1 MSTTQNIFNPMN
13 SLQLF
18 GLKEYFINF
27 VNLYKNKKLPKIILL
42 SGDKGMGKFT
52 LSFHLVNY
60 ILSLN
65 TKFPYNYEKLMINI
79 DSPFYKKILLNIQEN
94 FNYIGNNYSKKI
106 GIEDIR
112 SIKKKFNNTPLNNLP
127 RFTILD
133 DVELLNVNTA
143 NALLKFI
150 ENPSTFDFFIL
161 INNKKSK
168 IIETL
173 KSRSLETKI
182 FLDHEKQEEI
192 FNNLVKVLNIKSHFS
207 HNFKR
212 YTAPGMLIKFSEYLR
227 KLKIEQDT
235 PFYDMAVILL
245 DSYRKSK
252 DDLYLDCIKF
262 LLDIQFSKILKRDNI
277 KVMEA
282 IDTKNDILN
291 LLNQCRNFNLSNS
304 SVLEYFKTHP
314 DYVQ

>member
-1 MSTTQNIFNPMN
+1 MFTNQNIFNPMN

-42 SGDKGMGKFT
+42 SGDKGIGKFT

-60 ILSLN
+60 ILSSN
-65 TKFPYNYEKLMINI
+65 SKFPYNYEKLMINI

-112 SIKKKFNNTPLNNLP
+112 SIKKKFNNTPLNSLP

-133 DVELLNVNTA
+133 DVELLNINTA

-182 FLDHEKQEEI
+182 FLDHKKQEEV

-212 YTAPGMLIKFSEYLR
+212 YTAPGMLIKFSEYLK

-252 DDLYLDCIKF
+252 DDLCLDCIKF

-282 IDTKNDILN
+282 IDSKNDILN

-304 SVLEYFKTHP
+304 SVLQYFKTHP

>member
-1 MSTTQNIFNPMN
+1 MFDPMN

-277 KVMEA
+277 KVMKA
-282 IDTKNDILN
+282 IDAKNDILN

>member
-1 MSTTQNIFNPMN
+1 MN

-18 GLKEYFINF
+18 GLKECFINF

-42 SGDKGMGKFT
+42 SGDKGIGKFT

-65 TKFPYNYEKLMINI
+65 TKLPYNYEKLMINI

-112 SIKKKFNNTPLNNLP
+112 NIKKKFNNTPLNSLP

-133 DVELLNVNTA
+133 DVELLNINTA

-150 ENPSTFDFFIL
+150 ENPSAFDFFIL

-182 FLDHEKQEEI
+182 FLDHKKQEEV

-245 DSYRKSK
+245 DSYRKTK
-252 DDLYLDCIKF
+252 DDLCLDCIKF

-277 KVMEA
+277 KVVQA
-282 IDTKNDILN
+282 IDAKNDILN

-304 SVLEYFKTHP
+304 SVLQYFKTHP

>member
-42 SGDKGMGKFT
+42 SGDKGIGKFT

-60 ILSLN
+60 ILSSN
-65 TKFPYNYEKLMINI
+65 SKFPYNYEKLMINI

-112 SIKKKFNNTPLNNLP
+112 SIKKKFNNTPLNSLP

-133 DVELLNVNTA
+133 DVELLNINTA

-182 FLDHEKQEEI
+182 FLDHKKQEEV

-212 YTAPGMLIKFSEYLR
+212 YTTPGMLIKFSEYLK

-252 DDLYLDCIKF
+252 DSLCLDCIKF

-304 SVLEYFKTHP
+304 SVLQYFKTHP

>member
-1 MSTTQNIFNPMN
+1 MN

-18 GLKEYFINF
+18 GLKDYFINF

-42 SGDKGMGKFT
+42 SGDKGIGKFT

-65 TKFPYNYEKLMINI
+65 SKFPYNHEKLMINI

-94 FNYIGNNYSKKI
+94 FNYIGNDYSKKI
-106 GIEDIR
+106 GIADIR
-112 SIKKKFNNTPLNNLP
+112 NIKKKFNNTPLNSLP

-133 DVELLNVNTA
+133 DVELLNINTA

-182 FLDHEKQEEI
+182 FLDHKKQEEV

-207 HNFKR
+207 HKFKK

-227 KLKIEQDT
+227 KLKIEEDT
-235 PFYDMAVILL
+235 PFYDMVVVLL
-245 DSYRKSK
+245 DTYRKNK
-252 DDLYLDCIKF
+252 NDLYLDCIKF
-262 LLDIQFSKILKRDNI
+262 LLDIKFSEILKRDNI
-277 KVMEA
+277 KIVQA
-282 IDTKNDILN
+282 IDAKKDILN

-304 SVLEYFKTHP
+304 SVLQYFKTHP
-314 DYVQ
+314 EYVQ

>member
-1 MSTTQNIFNPMN
+1 MSTTQNAFNPMN
-13 SLQLF
+13 SPQLF

-42 SGDKGMGKFT
+42 SGDKGIGKFT

-79 DSPFYKKILLNIQEN
+79 DSSFYKKILLNIQEN

-112 SIKKKFNNTPLNNLP
+112 SIKKKFNNTPLNSLP

-133 DVELLNVNTA
+133 DVELLNINTA

-182 FLDHEKQEEI
+182 FLDHKKQEEV
-192 FNNLVKVLNIKSHFS
+192 FNNLLKVLNIKSHFS
-207 HNFKR
+207 HKFKR
-212 YTAPGMLIKFSEYLR
+212 YTTPGMLIKFSEYLR

-245 DSYRKSK
+245 DSYRKTK
-252 DDLYLDCIKF
+252 NDLCLDCIKF

-277 KVMEA
+277 KVVQA

-291 LLNQCRNFNLSNS
+291 LLNQCRNFNLSNT
-304 SVLEYFKTHP
+304 SVLQYFKTHP
-314 DYVQ
+314 DYVR

>member
-1 MSTTQNIFNPMN
+1 MSTTQNMFDPMN

-79 DSPFYKKILLNIQEN
+79 DNLFYKKILSNIQEN

-112 SIKKKFNNTPLNNLP
+112 NIKKKFNNTPLNNLP

-212 YTAPGMLIKFSEYLR
+212 YTAPGMLIKFSEYLK

-235 PFYDMAVILL
+235 PFYDMVVILL

-252 DDLYLDCIKF
+252 DGLCLDCIKF
-262 LLDIQFSKILKRDNI
+262 LLDIQFSKILKRDNM
-277 KVMEA
+277 KVMET

-304 SVLEYFKTHP
+304 SVLQYFKTHP

>member
-1 MSTTQNIFNPMN
+1 MSTTLNIFNPMN
-13 SLQLF
+13 SIQLF

-42 SGDKGMGKFT
+42 SGDKGIGKFT

-79 DSPFYKKILLNIQEN
+79 DSSFYKKILLNIQEN

-112 SIKKKFNNTPLNNLP
+112 SIKKKFNNTPLNSLP

-133 DVELLNVNTA
+133 DVELLNINTA

-182 FLDHEKQEEI
+182 FLDHKKQEEV
-192 FNNLVKVLNIKSHFS
+192 FNNLLKVLNIKSHFS
-207 HNFKR
+207 HKFKR
-212 YTAPGMLIKFSEYLR
+212 YTTPGMLIKFSEYLR

-245 DSYRKSK
+245 DSYRKTK
-252 DDLYLDCIKF
+252 NDLCLDCIKF

-277 KVMEA
+277 KVVQA

-291 LLNQCRNFNLSNS
+291 LLNQCRNFNLSNT
-304 SVLEYFKTHP
+304 SVLQYFKTHP
-314 DYVQ
+314 DYVR

>member
-1 MSTTQNIFNPMN
+1 MN

-42 SGDKGMGKFT
+42 SGDKGIGKFT

-60 ILSLN
+60 ILSSN
-65 TKFPYNYEKLMINI
+65 SKFPYNYEKLMINI

>member
-42 SGDKGMGKFT
+42 SGDKGIGKFT

-60 ILSLN
+60 ILSSN
-65 TKFPYNYEKLMINI
+65 SKFPYNYEKLMINI

-212 YTAPGMLIKFSEYLR
+212 YTAPGMLIKFSEYLK

-252 DDLYLDCIKF
+252 DDLCLDCIKF

-282 IDTKNDILN
+282 IDSKNDILN

-304 SVLEYFKTHP
+304 SVLQYFKTHP

>member
-1 MSTTQNIFNPMN
+1 MFITQNIFNPMK

-42 SGDKGMGKFT
+42 SGDKGIGKFT

-65 TKFPYNYEKLMINI
+65 TKFPYNYEQLMINI
-79 DSPFYKKILLNIQEN
+79 DSPFYKKTLLNIQEN

-112 SIKKKFNNTPLNNLP
+112 NIKKKFNNTPLNSLP

-133 DVELLNVNTA
+133 DVELLNKNTA

-182 FLDHEKQEEI
+182 FLDHKKQEEI

-207 HNFKR
+207 HNFKQ

-227 KLKIEQDT
+227 KLKIEQDA

-245 DSYRKSK
+245 DSYRKTK
-252 DDLYLDCIKF
+252 NDLCLDCIKF
-262 LLDIQFSKILKRDNI
+262 LLDIQFSKILKRDNT
-277 KVMEA
+277 KVIQA
-282 IDTKNDILN
+282 IDAKNDILN

>member
-1 MSTTQNIFNPMN
+1 MLTTQNIFNPMN

-42 SGDKGMGKFT
+42 TGDKGIGKFT

-65 TKFPYNYEKLMINI
+65 SKFPYNYEKLMINI

-94 FNYIGNNYSKKI
+94 FNYIGSNYSKKI

-150 ENPSTFDFFIL
+150 ENPSAFDFFIL

-182 FLDHEKQEEI
+182 FLDCKKQEEI
-192 FNNLVKVLNIKSHFS
+192 FNNLIKVLNIKSHFS

-212 YTAPGMLIKFSEYLR
+212 YAAPGMLIKFSEYLK

-252 DDLYLDCIKF
+252 DGICLDCIKF

-277 KVMEA
+277 KIVQA
-282 IDTKNDILN
+282 IDAKNDILN

-304 SVLEYFKTHP
+304 SVLQYFKTHP

>member
-1 MSTTQNIFNPMN
+1 MN

-18 GLKEYFINF
+18 GLKECFINF

-42 SGDKGMGKFT
+42 SGDKGIGKFT

-79 DSPFYKKILLNIQEN
+79 DSSFYKKILLNIQEN
-94 FNYIGNNYSKKI
+94 FNYIGNIYSKKI

-112 SIKKKFNNTPLNNLP
+112 NIKKKFNNTPLNGLS

-133 DVELLNVNTA
+133 DVELLNINTT

-150 ENPSTFDFFIL
+150 ENPSAFDFFIL

-182 FLDHEKQEEI
+182 FLDHKKQEEV
-192 FNNLVKVLNIKSHFS
+192 FNNLIKVLNIKSHFS

-245 DSYRKSK
+245 DSYRKTK
-252 DDLYLDCIKF
+252 NDLCLDCIKF

-277 KVMEA
+277 KVFQA
-282 IDTKNDILN
+282 IDIKNDILN
-291 LLNQCRNFNLSNS
+291 LLNQCRNYNLSNS
-304 SVLEYFKTHP
+304 SVLQYFKTHL
-314 DYVQ
+314 DYVR

>member
-18 GLKEYFINF
+18 GLKEYFISF

-42 SGDKGMGKFT
+42 SGDKGIGKFT

-60 ILSLN
+60 ILSSN
-65 TKFPYNYEKLMINI
+65 SKFPYNYEKLMINN

-112 SIKKKFNNTPLNNLP
+112 SIKKKFNNTPLNSLP

-133 DVELLNVNTA
+133 DVELLNINTA

-277 KVMEA
+277 KVMKA
-282 IDTKNDILN
+282 IDAKNDILN

>member
-1 MSTTQNIFNPMN
+1 MN

-42 SGDKGMGKFT
+42 SGDKGIGKFT

-60 ILSLN
+60 ILSSN
-65 TKFPYNYEKLMINI
+65 SKFPYNYEKLMINI

-112 SIKKKFNNTPLNNLP
+112 NIKKKFNNTPLNSLP

-133 DVELLNVNTA
+133 DVELLNINTA

-182 FLDHEKQEEI
+182 FLDHKKQEEV

-212 YTAPGMLIKFSEYLR
+212 YTAPGMLIKFSEYLK
-227 KLKIEQDT
+227 KLKIEEDT

-245 DSYRKSK
+245 DSYRKTK
-252 DDLYLDCIKF
+252 NDLCLDCIKF

-277 KVMEA
+277 KIMQA
-282 IDTKNDILN
+282 IDAKNDILN

-304 SVLEYFKTHP
+304 SVLQYFKTHP
-314 DYVQ
+314 DYVR

>member
-1 MSTTQNIFNPMN
+1 
-13 SLQLF
+13 
-18 GLKEYFINF
+18 
-27 VNLYKNKKLPKIILL
+27 
-42 SGDKGMGKFT
+42 
-52 LSFHLVNY
+52 
-60 ILSLN
+60 
-65 TKFPYNYEKLMINI
+65 
-79 DSPFYKKILLNIQEN
+79 
-94 FNYIGNNYSKKI
+94 
-106 GIEDIR
+106 
-112 SIKKKFNNTPLNNLP
+112 
-127 RFTILD
+127 LD
-133 DVELLNVNTA
+133 DVELLNINTA

-150 ENPSTFDFFIL
+150 ENPATFDFFIL

-182 FLDHEKQEEI
+182 FLDHKKQEEI

-212 YTAPGMLIKFSEYLR
+212 YTAPGMLIRFSEHLK

-235 PFYDMAVILL
+235 PFYDMVVILL

-252 DDLYLDCIKF
+252 DGLCLDCIKF
-262 LLDIQFSKILKRDNI
+262 LLDIQFSKILKKDNI

-282 IDTKNDILN
+282 IDAKNDILN
-291 LLNQCRNFNLSNS
+291 LLNQCRNFNLSNG

-314 DYVQ
+314 DYV

>member
-1 MSTTQNIFNPMN
+1 MFTTSNTFNPMH
-13 SLQLF
+13 SVQLF

-27 VNLYKNKKLPKIILL
+27 INLYKNKKLPKIILL
-42 SGDKGMGKFT
+42 SGDKGLGKFT

-65 TKFPYNYEKLMINI
+65 SKFPYNHEELMINI

-112 SIKKKFNNTPLNNLP
+112 SIKKKFNNTPLNNFP

-133 DVELLNVNTA
+133 DVELLNINTA
-143 NALLKFI
+143 NALLKFV
-150 ENPSTFDFFIL
+150 ENPATFDFFIL

-182 FLDHEKQEEI
+182 FLDHKKQEEI
-192 FNNLVKVLNIKSHFS
+192 FNNLVKVFNITSHFS

-235 PFYDMAVILL
+235 PFYDTAVILL

-252 DDLYLDCIKF
+252 DGLCLDCIKF

>member
-1 MSTTQNIFNPMN
+1 
-13 SLQLF
+13 
-18 GLKEYFINF
+18 
-27 VNLYKNKKLPKIILL
+27 
-42 SGDKGMGKFT
+42 
-52 LSFHLVNY
+52 
-60 ILSLN
+60 
-65 TKFPYNYEKLMINI
+65 
-79 DSPFYKKILLNIQEN
+79 LNIQEN

-112 SIKKKFNNTPLNNLP
+112 NIKKKFNNTPLNSLP

-133 DVELLNVNTA
+133 DVELLNINTA

-182 FLDHEKQEEI
+182 FLDYKKQEEV
-192 FNNLVKVLNIKSHFS
+192 FENLTKVLNIKSHFS

-235 PFYDMAVILL
+235 PFYDMVVILL
-245 DSYRKSK
+245 DSYRKTK
-252 DDLYLDCIKF
+252 NDLCLDCIKF
-262 LLDIQFSKILKRDNI
+262 LLDIQFSKILKKDNI
-277 KVMEA
+277 KVARA
-282 IDTKNDILN
+282 INAKNDILN

>member
-1 MSTTQNIFNPMN
+1 MN

-42 SGDKGMGKFT
+42 SGDKGIGKFT

-65 TKFPYNYEKLMINI
+65 SKFPYNYAKLMINI

-94 FNYIGNNYSKKI
+94 FNYIGSNYSKKI
-106 GIEDIR
+106 GIDDIR
-112 SIKKKFNNTPLNNLP
+112 SIKKKFNNTPLYNLP

-133 DVELLNVNTA
+133 DVELLNINTA

-182 FLDHEKQEEI
+182 FLDHKKQEEI

-207 HNFKR
+207 HSFKR
-212 YTAPGMLIKFSEYLR
+212 YTAPGMLIKFSEYLK

-245 DSYRKSK
+245 DSYRKTK
-252 DDLYLDCIKF
+252 NDLCLDCIKF
-262 LLDIQFSKILKRDNI
+262 LLDIQFSKILKRENI

-282 IDTKNDILN
+282 IDIKNDILN

-304 SVLEYFKTHP
+304 AVLQYFKTHP

>member
-1 MSTTQNIFNPMN
+1 MSTTKNMFNPTN

-27 VNLYKNKKLPKIILL
+27 VDLYKNKKLPKIILL
-42 SGDKGMGKFT
+42 SGDKGIGKFT

-60 ILSLN
+60 ILSSN
-65 TKFPYNYEKLMINI
+65 SKFPYNYEKLMINI

-112 SIKKKFNNTPLNNLP
+112 SIKKKFNNTPLNSLP

-133 DVELLNVNTA
+133 DVELLNINTA

-212 YTAPGMLIKFSEYLR
+212 YTAPGMLIKFSEYLK

-235 PFYDMAVILL
+235 PFYDMTVILL

-252 DDLYLDCIKF
+252 DDLCLDCIKF

-282 IDTKNDILN
+282 IDAKNDILN

>member
-1 MSTTQNIFNPMN
+1 
-13 SLQLF
+13 
-18 GLKEYFINF
+18 LKEYFINF

-42 SGDKGMGKFT
+42 SGDKGIGKFT

-79 DSPFYKKILLNIQEN
+79 DSLFYKKILLNIQEN
-94 FNYIGNNYSKKI
+94 FNYIGNNYSKKV

-112 SIKKKFNNTPLNNLP
+112 SIKKKFNNTPLNTLP
-127 RFTILD
+127 RFTVLD
-133 DVELLNVNTA
+133 DVELLNTNTA

-150 ENPSTFDFFIL
+150 ENPSAFDFFIL

-182 FLDHEKQEEI
+182 FLDHKKQEEV

-207 HNFKR
+207 HDFKR
-212 YTAPGMLIKFSEYLR
+212 YTTSGMLIRFSEYLR

-235 PFYDMAVILL
+235 PFYDMVVILL
-245 DSYRKSK
+245 DSYRKTK
-252 DDLYLDCIKF
+252 NDLCLDCIKF

-277 KVMEA
+277 KVVQA

-304 SVLEYFKTHP
+304 SVLQYFKTHP

>member
-42 SGDKGMGKFT
+42 SGDKGIGKFT

-133 DVELLNVNTA
+133 DVELLNINTA

-182 FLDHEKQEEI
+182 FLDHKKQEEV

-212 YTAPGMLIKFSEYLR
+212 YTTPGMLIKFSEYLK

-252 DDLYLDCIKF
+252 DDLCLDCIKF

-304 SVLEYFKTHP
+304 SVLQYFKTHP

>member
-1 MSTTQNIFNPMN
+1 MN

-42 SGDKGMGKFT
+42 SGDKGIGKFT

-133 DVELLNVNTA
+133 DVELLNINTV

-161 INNKKSK
+161 INNKKNK

-182 FLDHEKQEEI
+182 FLDHKKQEEV
-192 FNNLVKVLNIKSHFS
+192 FKNLVKVLNVKSHFS
-207 HNFKR
+207 HSFKR
-212 YTAPGMLIKFSEYLR
+212 YTTPGMLIKFSEHLR

-245 DSYRKSK
+245 DSYRKTK
-252 DDLYLDCIKF
+252 DGLCLDCIKF

-277 KVMEA
+277 KVLQA

-304 SVLEYFKTHP
+304 SVLQYFKTHP
-314 DYVQ
+314 DYAQ

>member
-1 MSTTQNIFNPMN
+1 MSTTQNIFNPIN

-42 SGDKGMGKFT
+42 SGDKGIGKFT

-60 ILSLN
+60 ILSSN
-65 TKFPYNYEKLMINI
+65 SKFPYNYEKLMINI

-112 SIKKKFNNTPLNNLP
+112 SIKKKFNNTPLNSLP

-133 DVELLNVNTA
+133 DVELLNINTA

-182 FLDHEKQEEI
+182 FLDHKKQEEI

-212 YTAPGMLIKFSEYLR
+212 YTAPGMLIKFSEYLK

-245 DSYRKSK
+245 DSYKKTK
-252 DDLYLDCIKF
+252 DDLSLDCIKF

-304 SVLEYFKTHP
+304 SVLQYFKTHP

>member
-42 SGDKGMGKFT
+42 SGDKGIGKFT

-65 TKFPYNYEKLMINI
+65 SKFPYNYAKLMINI

-94 FNYIGNNYSKKI
+94 FNYIGSNYSKKI
-106 GIEDIR
+106 GIDDIR
-112 SIKKKFNNTPLNNLP
+112 SIKKKFNNTPLYNLP

-133 DVELLNVNTA
+133 DVELLNINTA

-182 FLDHEKQEEI
+182 FLDHKKQEEI

-207 HNFKR
+207 HSFKR
-212 YTAPGMLIKFSEYLR
+212 YTAPGMLIKFSEYLK

-245 DSYRKSK
+245 DSYRKTK
-252 DDLYLDCIKF
+252 DGLCLDCIKF
-262 LLDIQFSKILKRDNI
+262 LLDIQFSKILKRENI

-282 IDTKNDILN
+282 IDIKNDILN

-304 SVLEYFKTHP
+304 SVLQYFKTHP